1 MSTSPTSTRRLA
13 AIVVADVVGYSRLL
27 AADEAGTLA
36 ALKERRKA
44 VVEPLVR
51 QHAGR
56 VVKFMGDGV
65 LIEFPSAVNAVAFA
79 LDLQRRMGEMNEPLP
94 EARRIVLRV
103 GINLG
108 EVVGAGAD
116 IFGDGVNIASRLEA
130 IAEPGGIAVSGKVYE
145 EVRGKVEAAFT
156 DLGEKALHNV
166 PQPVRTYRLAAMRS
180 AVTPAGKPP
189 AEPQLI
195 SVAVLPFTNMSGD
208 AAQEYFAD
216 GLTEDLIT
224 ALAKSRHLHV
234 LSRNATFEYK
244 GRAVSIP
251 EVGRQLGAR
260 YVLEGSVRTGGK
272 RVRVTAQLIDVTT
285 GGHVWA
291 ERYDREMADIF
302 AVQDEIVGAIVGT
315 LSYGL
320 IDFSVASRRSAPTES
335 LTAYEHVLK
344 GRAAWRRGAAEET
357 RAHYERAA
365 ELDPKYGTALASLA
379 FFYAYDIYAQTTGVP
394 IDTLEA
400 WARKY
405 ATAAVAVDDGDAF
418 THHMV
423 GTAYQCTGDLEKAK
437 HHLEK
442 AVALNPFYPS
452 SLINLGNTLC
462 YLGLHQPGWDLIR
475 KGSRLEPRLP
485 PAMKGAELEA
495 LCQLG
500 KCDEA
505 KEVFNSI
512 ENPFDYHF
520 LQLAGCLAYGDRM
533 TEARDVFAQ
542 FESRRPPWFDV
553 VGFVRKTLSIYR
565 LPEDQERFRDGF
577 RKLGI
582 EV

>member
-1 MSTSPTSTRRLA
+1 MTRRLA

-79 LDLQRRMGEMNEPLP
+79 LDLQRRMAEMNEPVA

-130 IAEPGGIAVSGKVYE
+130 MAEPGGIAISGKVYE
-145 EVRGKVEAAFT
+145 EVKGKVDASFE
-156 DLGEKALHNV
+156 DLGEKKLHNV
-166 PQPVRTYRLAAMRS
+166 PQPVRTHRLAAMRS
-180 AVTPAGKPP
+180 AASPAGKPL

-251 EVGRQLGAR
+251 EVGRLLGAR

-272 RVRVTAQLIDVTT
+272 RVRVTAQLIDATT

-302 AVQDEIVGAIVGT
+302 AVQDEIVGAIAGR
-315 LSYGL
+315 LSQGL
-320 IDFSVASRRSAPTES
+320 VDVAVAGHRSRPTDS
-335 LTAYEHVLK
+335 LTAYDYLLQ
-344 GRAAWRRGAAEET
+344 GRATWRRGEARQTRDHWSKAVEADPHYAA
-357 RAHYERAA
+357 
-365 ELDPKYGTALASLA
+365 ALAGLS
-379 FFYAYDIYAQTTGVP
+379 FVYAYDVFTQLIGEPVAQ
-394 IDTLEA
+394 LQLQ
-400 WARKY
+400 AR
-405 ATAAVAVDDGDAF
+405 ALAERAIAADDSDF
-418 THHMV
+418 YTHHCV
-423 GTAYQCTGDLEKAK
+423 GTAFCCLGELERAR

-442 AVALNPFYPS
+442 AIALNPHLPNS
-452 SLINLGNTLC
+452 NVVLGCVLVF
-462 YLGLHQPGWDLIR
+462 LGQHRDGLVTMQRGFSIDPWL
-475 KGSRLEPRLP
+475 S
-485 PAMKGAELEA
+485 PATRGAEFEVYFVVGDFAAAQAAFNRVETPFAFQYLLFAACCAEA
-495 LCQLG
+495 G
-500 KCDEA
+500 ADEA
-505 KEVFNSI
+505 ARRALECFN
-512 ENPFDYHF
+512 
-520 LQLAGCLAYGDRM
+520 
-533 TEARDVFAQ
+533 T
-542 FESRRPPWFDV
+542 RRTAWFDV
-553 VGFVRKTLSIYR
+553 NGFVRCELAQLR
-565 LPEDQERFRDGF
+565 LPEDKARVIDGF